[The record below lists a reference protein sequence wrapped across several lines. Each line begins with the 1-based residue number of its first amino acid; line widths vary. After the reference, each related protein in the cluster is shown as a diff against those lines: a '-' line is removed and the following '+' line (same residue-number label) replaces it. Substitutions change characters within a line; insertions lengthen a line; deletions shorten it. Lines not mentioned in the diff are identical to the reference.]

1 VRRAFRNQR
10 FANLIPLTS
19 KIKKASNPL
28 QKRGLLHS
36 ESERSAPGFLP
47 FGEVRWG

>member
-19 KIKKASNPL
+19 KIKRASNPL